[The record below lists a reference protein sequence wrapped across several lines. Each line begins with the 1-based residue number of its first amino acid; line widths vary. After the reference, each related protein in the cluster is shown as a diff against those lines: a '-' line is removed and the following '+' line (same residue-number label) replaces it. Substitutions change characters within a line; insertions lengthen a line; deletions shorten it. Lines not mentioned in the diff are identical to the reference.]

1 MFQVSSLKSED
12 SQCLHNLKHETRN
25 LKLET
30 RNSYHTTQHP
40 QLSTLHSPSPFPCAR
55 HLWHDGRMQLSIVIP
70 AFNESRLIE
79 HTLQSVAAAI
89 AANQQSGFTSEVIV
103 VDNNSS
109 DNTAE
114 LARQAGARVVFEPI
128 NQIGRARNAGA
139 AQATGDWLLF
149 LDADSLL
156 SPGLLADILRTI
168 ESKRYVGCGSTL
180 RMDGL
185 PWWAHLTLQLWTST
199 SILCRWAAGALV
211 VCRRDA
217 FQEVGGFDQTLYA
230 LDEVRLSKHL
240 KEWGRRHGLQFTI
253 LTRHPLETSSRKV
266 SLYSPA
272 EIAAQIFRIFF
283 LPKRTL
289 QDKKHLSVWYD
300 GRR

>member
-1 MFQVSSLKSED
+1 MMAIM
-12 SQCLHNLKHETRN
+12 H
-25 LKLET
+25 
-30 RNSYHTTQHP
+30 
-40 QLSTLHSPSPFPCAR
+40 
-55 HLWHDGRMQLSIVIP
+55 LSIIIP
-70 AFNESRLIE
+70 AFNEARLIE
-79 HTLQSVAAAI
+79 RCLSSVADSI
-89 AANQQSGFTSEVIV
+89 TANAKPGFTSEVIV
-103 VDNNSS
+103 VDNNST

-114 LARQAGARVVFEPI
+114 LARRSGARVVFEPI

-156 SPGLLADILRTI
+156 SPELLSDILGMI
-168 ESKRYVGCGSTL
+168 ESGRYVGCGSTL
-180 RMDGL
+180 RMDDL
-185 PWWAHLTLQLWTST
+185 PWWATMTLQFWTAVSV
-199 SILCRWAAGALV
+199 LCRWAAGALV

-217 FQEVGGFDQTLYA
+217 FQEVGGFDQELYA
-230 LDEVRLSKHL
+230 LDEIRLSKQL
-240 KEWGRRHGLQFTI
+240 KRWGRRHGLRFTI
-253 LTRHPLETSSRKV
+253 LTKHPLETSSRKV
-266 SLYSPA
+266 SLYSSR